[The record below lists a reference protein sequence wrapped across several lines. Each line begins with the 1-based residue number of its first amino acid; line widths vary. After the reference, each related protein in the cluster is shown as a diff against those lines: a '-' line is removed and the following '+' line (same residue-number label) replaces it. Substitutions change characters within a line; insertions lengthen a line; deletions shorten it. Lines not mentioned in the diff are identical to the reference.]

1 MFYKIINVEFFVV
14 LWYKEHIQE
23 IRGRVTMRGQIR
35 KRVAQQIVETV
46 KDVSGH
52 DINFI
57 DRNGIIFA
65 STDPNRLGAFHE
77 IGRQVIKTGQ
87 TIEVETDGSFF
98 GTQKG
103 VNIPFS
109 YQGEVIAAIGI
120 SGVPDEVRKFVYLAQ
135 RITTLILREQELNT
149 HSSNENAQLNYIIRS
164 LVTNEP
170 VNYDYYM
177 DFLRKFQLDAAG
189 SFRTIVVR
197 IDGQHDPA
205 NLSLVE
211 TSVRQAFDQIG
222 AELYTFN
229 YPNEYILL
237 IESDRFQKWDY
248 VFRQLAKGHQENM
261 KIGIGTSSTLTHQD
275 LSYQAAQIAL
285 ASLTGG
291 QNLAVFDQLDLE
303 ILLGTIPTEAKQRF
317 LEKTVLNLAEKDRAI
332 LKTYFDC
339 DMSLKA
345 ASGAL
350 FMHKNTL
357 QYQLDRIWKNSR
369 YNPRSFQDAVILYL
383 GLKLLL

>member
-1 MFYKIINVEFFVV
+1 MK
-14 LWYKEHIQE
+14 
-23 IRGRVTMRGQIR
+23 GQVR
-35 KRVAQQIVETV
+35 KSAAQQIVETV

-57 DRNGIIFA
+57 DRNGIVFA

-87 TIEVETDGSFF
+87 TIEVESDGSFF

-103 VNIPFS
+103 VNIPFF

-120 SGVPDEVRKFVYLAQ
+120 SGAPDEVRKFVYLAQ
-135 RITTLILREQELNT
+135 RITSLILREQELNEQ
-149 HSSNENAQLNYIIRS
+149 SNSESARLNYIIRS
-164 LVTNEP
+164 LVMGEL

-177 DFLRKFQLDAAG
+177 DFLRKYQLDTEAD
-189 SFRTIVVR
+189 FCTVVVR
-197 IDGQHDPA
+197 IDGQDNAA

-211 TSVRQAFDQIG
+211 NGIHQAFDQIG
-222 AELYTFN
+222 AKLFTFN

-248 VFRQLAKGHQENM
+248 IFRQLAKGYQGNL
-261 KIGIGTSSTLTHQD
+261 KIGIGSSGALTHQD
-275 LSYQAAQIAL
+275 RSYQAAQIAL
-285 ASLTGG
+285 SSLTEG

-303 ILLGTIPTEAKQRF
+303 ILLGAIPAEAKRRF
-317 LEKTVLNLAEKDRAI
+317 LEKTVLNLTERDQAI

-345 ASGAL
+345 TSNVL
-350 FMHKNTL
+350 FLHKNTL
-357 QYQLDRIWKNSR
+357 QYQLDRIWKNSG
-369 YNPRSFQDAVILYL
+369 YNPRSFQGAVILYL
-383 GLKLLL
+383 GLKLLLK